1 MMNGAYHL
9 AILRLRAEELERN
22 AARFRSKADRDRTR
36 PEPQPA
42 QPVTMRL
49 AVEADATRLA
59 QIAGVARKGLPR
71 APLLIGEIGGRP
83 VAAVSLS
90 DGAIVSERL
99 DAAREVVALLRFRA
113 SQLRR
118 AGA

>member
-1 MMNGAYHL
+1 MINGAYHL
-9 AILRLRAEELERN
+9 AMLRLRAEELERN
-22 AARFRSKADRDRTR
+22 TARFRSQADRTR
-36 PEPQPA
+36 PGPRPA
-42 QPVTMRL
+42 QPVMMRL
-49 AVEADATRLA
+49 AVEADATKLA
-59 QIAGVARKGLPR
+59 QIAGVTREGLPPE
-71 APLLIGEIGGRP
+71 PLLIGEIGGRP

-118 AGA
+118 ARV